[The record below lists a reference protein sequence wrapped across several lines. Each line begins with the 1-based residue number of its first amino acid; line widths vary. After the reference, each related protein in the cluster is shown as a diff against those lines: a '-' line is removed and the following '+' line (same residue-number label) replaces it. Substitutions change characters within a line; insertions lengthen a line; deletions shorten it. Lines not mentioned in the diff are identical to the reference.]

1 MNRCSHYTCV
11 RMVYVTCDVTC
22 VCVCVCL
29 RVHIN
34 SCQLRVKDL
43 ESVWKMT
50 QVEPRIAKFFPLGE
64 KTRLSCKGLAQTVP
78 VNGGVHS
85 SVRVSSCCVA
95 TYSWVKKWLQIG
107 GVCNYWTGIWDGGCT
122 VTGAVVQGCASYCVS
137 RAVISPQRLYERVQ
151 CCQHSSLYSILV

>member
-1 MNRCSHYTCV
+1 M
-11 RMVYVTCDVTC
+11 
-22 VCVCVCL
+22 
-29 RVHIN
+29 
-34 SCQLRVKDL
+34 
-43 ESVWKMT
+43 
-50 QVEPRIAKFFPLGE
+50 
-64 KTRLSCKGLAQTVP
+64 P

-107 GVCNYWTGIWDGGCT
+107 GVCNYWTGIWNGGCT

-151 CCQHSSLYSILV
+151 CCQHSSLYSILIWCHGQNLGSPRLATVPCMGTKLTVRRLLLSLVYPDSAINGWDLGVTWESRCTDEDWSEKTGIEH

>member
-11 RMVYVTCDVTC
+11 GMVYVTCDVT
-22 VCVCVCL
+22 CVCVCL

-64 KTRLSCKGLAQTVP
+64 KTRLSCKGLA
-78 VNGGVHS
+78 
-85 SVRVSSCCVA
+85 
-95 TYSWVKKWLQIG
+95 
-107 GVCNYWTGIWDGGCT
+107 
-122 VTGAVVQGCASYCVS
+122 
-137 RAVISPQRLYERVQ
+137 
-151 CCQHSSLYSILV
+151 